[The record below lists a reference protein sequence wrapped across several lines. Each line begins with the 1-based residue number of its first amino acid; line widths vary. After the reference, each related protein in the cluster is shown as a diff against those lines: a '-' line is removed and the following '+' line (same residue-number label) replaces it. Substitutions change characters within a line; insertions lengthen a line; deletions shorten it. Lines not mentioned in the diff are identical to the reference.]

1 MRRPERVKAIESTVK
16 TATSGL
22 DAAHVGFVFTDVHQG
37 CQYGNRGLRY
47 VADFLQP
54 RGVGTQG
61 TTADRK
67 MKAAVRFDCLAWS
80 GRDRSVGRPLLTTRS
95 GSWRLLRSHIVRVP
109 VDLSKCVN

>member
-1 MRRPERVKAIESTVK
+1 MRRPERVHLTDPSARYKAIESTVK

-67 MKAAVRFDCLAWS
+67 MNAAARFDCLAWS
-80 GRDRSVGRPLLTTRS
+80 GRDRSVGRPL
-95 GSWRLLRSHIVRVP
+95 
-109 VDLSKCVN
+109 